1 MKSAILA
8 IVAAGVVGIAA
19 TSHAQ
24 STKKLET
31 YGGPSAPNTAVRT
44 LPAVTDKSQAAEA
57 GEAGG
62 SSAPM
67 AGDAGLSAGAGKSS
81 AKAQRQ

>member
-1 MKSAILA
+1 MKRAIVA
-8 IVAAGVVGIAA
+8 VVAAGVVGIAA

-31 YGGPSAPNTAVRT
+31 YGGPSAPNTATRS
-44 LPAVTDKSQAAEA
+44 LPAVADKSQAAET

-62 SSAPM
+62 PSAAM